1 MNLRALKTVFFKEVL
16 ENARDKRTVMSS
28 IVMGA
33 LFGPILM
40 VIIMNTTI
48 KMQQDK
54 AEQKLEV
61 PVINQAGAAHLMDF
75 LSAQDVTLQ
84 ELKGSPEEAIKNK
97 DHDVVLAI
105 ADNFAEDFSQGRPA
119 KVMLYYDG
127 SAKGAAKVSVNRLR
141 SLLNAYDRS
150 IGTQRLQLRGIS
162 PNLTNVVMIEQHDQA
177 TKESRGAMLLTV
189 LPYFLIMGLFM
200 GSMYLAIDTTAGE
213 KERKSLEPL
222 FLNPV
227 KRDTVLA
234 GKLAATVAFGLLT
247 LVLTL
252 VAFKLTLPWYPF
264 EKLGMRFNMGMQVM
278 MIMLLVLAPLA
289 LLAGAIQTIIAA
301 FAQSYREAQTYV
313 GLVLIVPMI
322 PSMLLMFMPIKEQLW
337 MMAVPI
343 LGQNLVIN
351 ELMRGDIVGWDAI
364 GLAIAGTLI
373 MGLALAWIAVKLYNR
388 EKMLFTD

>member
-1 MNLRALKTVFFKEVL
+1 MNFRAFKTVFFKEVL

-33 LFGPILM
+33 LFGPIFLL
-40 VIIMNTTI
+40 IIINVTI
-48 KMQQDK
+48 NMQQDK
-54 AEQKLEV
+54 AEQKLSV
-61 PVINQAGAAHLMDF
+61 PVINQDGAQNLMRF
-75 LSAQDVTLQ
+75 LVSQNVELLTL
-84 ELKGSPEEAIKNK
+84 EGSPEEAIKDK
-97 DHDVVLAI
+97 THDVVLVVGDSY
-105 ADNFAEDFSQGRPA
+105 ADKFSEGKPA
-119 KVMLYYDG
+119 KVMLYHDA
-127 SAKGAAKVSVNRLR
+127 SAKGSAKVSVNRLR
-141 SLLNAYDRS
+141 SLINGYDRS
-150 IGTQRLQLRGIS
+150 IGMQRLQLRGVS
-162 PNLTNVVMIEQHDQA
+162 PSLLQVVMVQEHDQA
-177 TKESRGAMLLTV
+177 TKESRGSMLMAA

-227 KRDTVLA
+227 KRDTILA

-252 VAFKLTLPWYPF
+252 IAFKLTLPWYPF
-264 EKLGMRFNMGMQVM
+264 EKLGMSFNMGIDVVL
-278 MIMLLVLAPLA
+278 IMLLVLLPLA

-313 GLVLIVPMI
+313 GLVIIVPMI

-337 MMAVPI
+337 MMAVPV

-351 ELMRGDIVGWDAI
+351 ELMRGDTVGWDAI
-364 GLAIAGTLI
+364 GLAFGGTLI
-373 MGLALAWIAVKLYNR
+373 VGLALAWVAVKLYNR
-388 EKMLFTD
+388 EKMLFAD

>member
-105 ADNFAEDFSQGRPA
+105 ADDFAEDFSQGRPA
-119 KVMLYYDG
+119 KVMLYHDG

-364 GLAIAGTLI
+364 GLVIAGTLI

>member
-61 PVINQAGAAHLMDF
+61 PVINQSGAAHLMDF
-75 LSAQDVTLQ
+75 LSAQDVVLQ

-351 ELMRGDIVGWDAI
+351 ELMRGDIMGWDAI